1 MKDIF
6 IEDNGKGHAFV
17 FVHGFLGSSE
27 MWSLQKD
34 YFKSKFRIVSPALP
48 GFGESHKAPSLNS
61 INGMAKFVLDVIKEK
76 KINKFH
82 LIGHSMGGMIVQEIA
97 KIAGDKIEKLI
108 CFATSS
114 IGAVSYTHLT
124 LPTKA

>member
-1 MKDIF
+1 MNDIF
-6 IEDNGKGHAFV
+6 VDDLGEGHAFI

-34 YFKSKFRIVSPALP
+34 YFKSKYRIVSPALP

-61 INGMAKFVLDVIKEK
+61 INDMAKFVLDVIYEK

-82 LIGHSMGGMIVQEIA
+82 LI
-97 KIAGDKIEKLI
+97 LI
-108 CFATSS
+108 L
-114 IGAVSYTHLT
+114 LT
-124 LPTKA
+124 L